1 MNITALIHGFDKAI
15 EGMQTLIKAMYKEEA
30 PLSKKRLDELNAMRI
45 GAVLAL
51 GLIRDHS
58 YLSDAL
64 KKKLPTNEKMGDLL
78 MVSHLIVQAN
88 KEKDWPDK

>member
-1 MNITALIHGFDKAI
+1 MHIDDLIRGYDKAI
-15 EGMQTLIKAMYKEEA
+15 DAMQILIKAIYKEEA
-30 PLSKKRLDELNAMRI
+30 PLSEKRRAEVEAMRI

-64 KKKLPTNEKMGDLL
+64 KKKLPNNEKMGDLL
-78 MVSHLIVQAN
+78 NVSQLIIEAN
-88 KEKDWPDK
+88 KENDWPDK

>member
-15 EGMQTLIKAMYKEEA
+15 EGMQILIKATYKEEA

-78 MVSHLIVQAN
+78 MVSQLIVQAN

>member
-1 MNITALIHGFDKAI
+1 MRIDDLMRGFDKAI
-15 EGMQTLIKAMYKEEA
+15 EAMQILIKATYKEEA
-30 PLSKKRLDELNAMRI
+30 PLSEKRRAEIEAMRI

-78 MVSHLIVQAN
+78 NVSGLIVQAN
-88 KEKDWPDK
+88 KENDWPDK